1 MLSEKHQAYL
11 TERIKLKTL
20 FLLLALPAAIWA
32 EFDEKQFR
40 HDVFIALYETFDDS
54 DPAHSAEFLA
64 RLSRESDIS
73 KEELPARLIALIDT
87 LDKQRK
93 NESTAWKTLT
103 LQGEP
108 KVDAKRAN
116 KLLHYLCKESR
127 KVLSSNNDHLLDS
140 SIKKAARKSRI
151 PFFQSRTFILNSLD
165 WALSDN
171 ISNRK
176 KEDIGLLVGG
186 HTNRFEIG
194 LDPLFI
200 FFNTQDEAF
209 VREQVREVQRFIIP
223 ALVRRLPESE
233 RILWAVR
240 ERESNV
246 LVQPDF
252 HLVFGVD
259 NFNFSGSNM
268 DLKPCVELR
277 VELRAWENKTL
288 LLQEPFSFCSQENG
302 SANASELAPFWNETA
317 DALREHILEFL
328 E

>member
-1 MLSEKHQAYL
+1 MLSEKHQAYF

-20 FLLLALPAAIWA
+20 LLLLALPAAIWA
-32 EFDEKQFR
+32 EFDEERFR
-40 HDVFIALYETFDDS
+40 HDVFIALYESFDDG

-64 RLSRESDIS
+64 RLSRESGVS

-87 LDKQRK
+87 LEKQRK
-93 NESTAWKTLT
+93 DESTAWKTLT

-108 KVDAKRAN
+108 EVDAKRAD
-116 KLLHYLCKESR
+116 KLLHYLGKESR
-127 KVLSSNNDHLLDS
+127 KILSSNNDHLLDS

-151 PFFQSRTFILNSLD
+151 PFFQSRTLILNSLD
-165 WALSDN
+165 WALSDD
-171 ISNRK
+171 IAKRK
-176 KEDIGLLVGG
+176 KEAIGLLVGG

-240 ERESNV
+240 ERESNI

-277 VELRAWENKTL
+277 VELRAWENKAL

-302 SANASELAPFWNETA
+302 SANANELAPFWNETA
-317 DALREHILEFL
+317 DALRVHILEFL

>member
-40 HDVFIALYETFDDS
+40 HDVFIALYETFDDG

-64 RLSRESDIS
+64 RLSRESGVS

-87 LDKQRK
+87 LEKQRK
-93 NESTAWKTLT
+93 NESTAWKTLA

-108 KVDAKRAN
+108 EVDAKRAD

-140 SIKKAARKSRI
+140 SIKKAARKSRV

-277 VELRAWENKTL
+277 VELRAWENKAL

-302 SANASELAPFWNETA
+302 SAKASELAPFWNETA

>member
-1 MLSEKHQAYL
+1 MPNKKHRVYA

-20 FLLLALPAAIWA
+20 FFLLALPAVIWA
-32 EFDEKQFR
+32 EFDEERFR
-40 HDVFIALYETFDDS
+40 HDVFIALYETFDNG
-54 DPAHSAEFLA
+54 DPAHSTELLT
-64 RLSRESDIS
+64 RLSRESSIS
-73 KEELPARLIALIDT
+73 QEELPARLIALIDT
-87 LDKQRK
+87 LEKERKDK
-93 NESTAWKTLT
+93 STTWKTLT

-108 KVDAKRAN
+108 EIDAKSAD
-116 KLLHYLCKESR
+116 KLLHYLGKEAR

-140 SIKKAARKSRI
+140 GIKKAARKSRV
-151 PFFQSRTFILNSLD
+151 PFFQSRTFILKSLD

-171 ISNRK
+171 VTNRK
-176 KEDIGLLVGG
+176 EEAIGLLVGG

-259 NFNFSGSNM
+259 SFNFSGSNI

-277 VELRAWENKTL
+277 VELRAWESKAL
-288 LLQEPFSFCSQENG
+288 LLQEPFSFCSQDNG

-317 DALREHILEFL
+317 DALREHIVNFL